1 MPQEKFNNRNVL
13 VIGGA
18 GYVGSVLVG
27 KLLQEGARVRVL
39 DHLLYDNGFSLQH
52 YFDEPNFTFIND
64 DFCDT
69 GVVRSAMADV
79 SDVVLLGSLVGD
91 PICKRYPELAV
102 KVNQEASQRLVDSM
116 VDGGIE
122 RFIFAS
128 TCSNY
133 GIHESDELATEE
145 SALNPQSIYAETKIA
160 VETYI
165 LDNIAKTPYAP
176 TILRFAT
183 AYGFSP
189 RMRFDLTVSHFA
201 SELAVEGELA
211 VYDPDTWRPYCH
223 IRDISK
229 ASMMVMTAPEESVR
243 GEVFNVGANDQQ
255 FTKRMIVDEALKHLG
270 DRKIEYVSGDTDPR
284 NYRVSFTKVAEKLGF
299 QCDYS
304 VERYIPS
311 LIHAVQNGIFP
322 AGRTDK
328 RYGNYEIPE
337 TVAKAAVG

>member
-1 MPQEKFNNRNVL
+1 MPQENFNNRNVL

-18 GYVGSVLVG
+18 GYIGSVLVG
-27 KLLQEGARVRVL
+27 KLLQAGAKVRVL
-39 DHLLYDNGFSLQH
+39 DHLIYNNGFSLQH
-52 YFDEPNFTFIND
+52 YFDEPNFSFVND

-69 GVVRSAMADV
+69 KVVSDAMSGI

-102 KVNQEASQRLVDSM
+102 KVNRDASRQLIDIMGDRGVQR
-116 VDGGIE
+116 
-122 RFIFAS
+122 FAFAS

-133 GIHESDELATEE
+133 GIHDASEFATED
-145 SALNPQSIYAETKIA
+145 SDLNPQSIYAETKIA
-160 VETYI
+160 VERYI
-165 LDNIAKTPYAP
+165 LENIAKIPYSP

-201 SELAVEGELA
+201 SELAVEGSLM

-229 ASMMVMTAPEESVR
+229 ACMMVLAAPVEKVR
-243 GEVFNVGANDQQ
+243 GEVFNVGDNNQQ

-270 DRKIEYVSGDTDPR
+270 ERKIEYVSGDTDPR
-284 NYRVSFTKVAEKLGF
+284 NYRVSFSKIANQIGF
-299 QCDYS
+299 ACDYS
-304 VERYIPS
+304 VERYVPS
-311 LIHAVQNGIFP
+311 LIHAVQHGVFMP
-322 AGRTDK
+322 SRADK
-328 RYGNYEIPE
+328 RFGNYEIPE
-337 TVAKAAVG
+337 AMLKA